1 MPGVHWLGQWSDVAD
16 LLADLDVF
24 VLPST
29 QPEPFGLVVSEALT
43 SGVPVVATAAGGPQE
58 LLEELGS
65 AAGRLVAPG
74 DAGELAGAALELL
87 SSAGPTSTERRRRR
101 SVLVPDR
108 APDATSFPQVFE
120 AASVRPRSAPGPPT
134 SRRRGP

>member
-1 MPGVHWLGQWSDVAD
+1 VAE

-29 QPEPFGLVVSEALT
+29 QPEPFGLVVVEALA

-58 LLEELGS
+58 ILGELAP

-74 DAGELAGAALELL
+74 DACELASAAAELL
-87 SSAGPTSTERRRRR
+87 SSAGSTSTERRKRR
-101 SVLVPDR
+101 SSLLPDR
-108 APDATSFPQVFE
+108 APDATSLPRVFE
-120 AASVRPRSAPGPPT
+120 AVVGGTPT
-134 SRRRGP
+134 A